1 MNQVKKNKKPKLVI
15 LKNIYTKDIFHTLNY
30 YTVEMVQDN
39 IEFIRVFKPENPERT
54 FLVNRQS
61 FQKINK

>member
-1 MNQVKKNKKPKLVI
+1 MKNVKEIKNQKLVI
-15 LKNIYTKDIFHTLNY
+15 LKNIYTKDIFYTLNY
-30 YTVEMVQDN
+30 HNVEMVQDN